1 MADKIGF
8 SLRKIT
14 TEQFAIIESAFKD
27 GEEIKFAVNTKY
39 GINERD
45 KMIAIFVSPAFYQTE
60 SPFLVLEIACHFKIV
75 DDAWDS
81 FMNKHKTKL
90 NVPVGFVRHLTML
103 TIGTARGVLHS
114 KTENTPFNE
123 FLLPTINVTEIIKNG
138 VVFDLNQEKLK
149 E

>member
-27 GEEIKFAVNTKY
+27 GDEVKFAVNTKY
-39 GINERD
+39 GINEKD
-45 KMIAIFVSPAFYQTE
+45 KMIAVFVSPAFYQTE

-75 DDAWDS
+75 DEAWDT
-81 FMNKHKTKL
+81 FMNKSKTEL

-114 KTENTPFNE
+114 KTENTSFNE

-149 E
+149 